1 VSPSDLRAAATRV
14 GARFNTLP
22 GPVRGAVWMIVAC
35 LGFACMNLIV
45 RRLTLE
51 LHPFEFALLR
61 NLMSLAFMLPWL
73 AHVGLRGIST
83 NHQKLYFTRSLSGF
97 ISTLLW
103 FWALATMPLAEA
115 TALSFTSPLFATIA
129 AVLILGEVVRL
140 RRWTATVIGFL
151 GVLIVVRPG
160 PETITLAQIMVLLSS
175 CLGGINAVMVKQLSR
190 SDSPAMMVT
199 IQMLWAVPMSLLPA
213 VFVWQMPSLAAW
225 LWAALLGLIASLSHL
240 AMTRSYAA
248 ADASAVTPFDFARL
262 PFVALAAWLI
272 YGETPDRWTWI
283 GGAVIFASS
292 TYIAWREGR
301 IAREL
306 AQKPQPVAPAAS
318 SESGT
323 VNTQAPR
330 STVRPAAPER

>member
-1 VSPSDLRAAATRV
+1 MIPSNLPALAARAS
-14 GARFNTLP
+14 ARFHALP
-22 GPVRGAVWMIVAC
+22 GPVRGAFWMIVAC
-35 LGFACMNLIV
+35 MGFACMNLIV

-51 LHPFEFALLR
+51 LHPFEVALLR
-61 NLMSLAFMLPWL
+61 NLMSLVFMLPWL
-73 AHVGLRGIST
+73 MHVGVRGIS
-83 NHQKLYFTRSLSGF
+83 NDHQKLYFSRAFSGF

-103 FWALATMPLAEA
+103 FWALANMPLAEA

-140 RRWTATVIGFL
+140 RRWTATAIGFL

-160 PETITLAQIMVLLSS
+160 PDTVTAAQIMVLLSS

-213 VFVWQMPSLAAW
+213 IFVWQMPSLAAW
-225 LWAALLGLIASLSHL
+225 AWAALLGLLGTLSHL

-262 PFVALAAWLI
+262 PFIAVAAWMV

-306 AQKPQPVAPAAS
+306 AQMPKPVAPAAS
-318 SESGT
+318 NETGT

-330 STVRPAAPER
+330 SAARPAAPER